1 MHDSSI
7 GSRVPVALIGQ
18 HHGTQALS
26 TVWAGHVTGGAC
38 GVEAVLAG
46 QARVTYIAFCTHYLS
61 KLTASHLY

>member
-1 MHDSSI
+1 MDQCSI
-7 GSRVPVALIGQ
+7 GSRVPVTLIGQ
-18 HHGTQALS
+18 NHGTHAVS

-46 QARVTYIAFCTHYLS
+46 QARVTHIAFWTRYLP